1 MRMRN
6 LRRIRGGQ
14 WFVPLRISTR
24 SFSLWLIAGLLA
36 APPALAQQAQPRF
49 VQQREELVNWYYA
62 ATFGTGIYTSGDR
75 TVAVLQL
82 PLSYTLREP
91 EEDRWGLRITL
102 PVSVGFYDYDFN
114 DIFNEGLPERLGTL
128 SFVRPTEADYLTRLK
143 PMSAKND

>member
-36 APPALAQQAQPRF
+36 APLAPARRRSRASSSS
-49 VQQREELVNWYYA
+49 EELVNWYYA
-62 ATFGTGIYTSGDR
+62 ATFGTGIYTLGDR

-82 PLSYTLREP
+82 P
-91 EEDRWGLRITL
+91 
-102 PVSVGFYDYDFN
+102 
-114 DIFNEGLPERLGTL
+114 
-128 SFVRPTEADYLTRLK
+128 
-143 PMSAKND
+143 